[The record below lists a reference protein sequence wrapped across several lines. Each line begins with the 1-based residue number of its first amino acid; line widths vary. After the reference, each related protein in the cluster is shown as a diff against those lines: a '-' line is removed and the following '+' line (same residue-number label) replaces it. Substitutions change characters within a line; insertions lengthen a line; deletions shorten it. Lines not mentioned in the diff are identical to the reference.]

1 MKMVV
6 GKKTAGFTLV
16 EMLIAVVIMAVVGT
30 TLATTIGSVAG
41 QTYALERRTVAN
53 WVALNELAK
62 LRIDLRANPRALA
75 EGKSTARLFMGDR
88 EWEVR
93 TSVIA
98 TEHPLL
104 RRVEVD
110 VFEVLSGDRNGPY
123 DHLIAF
129 VGRH

>member
-1 MKMVV
+1 
-6 GKKTAGFTLV
+6 
-16 EMLIAVVIMAVVGT
+16 MLIAVVIMAVVGT

-41 QTYALERRTVAN
+41 QTFALERRTVAN
-53 WVALNELAK
+53 WVAQNQMAK
-62 LRIDLRANPRALA
+62 LRIDLRANPRALP
-75 EGKSTARLFMGDR
+75 EGKSNTRLFMGDR

-93 TSVIA
+93 TTVLS

-110 VFEVLSGDRNGPY
+110 IFEMQSGDRKGPY
-123 DHLIAF
+123 DHLVAF